1 MKRAFS
7 FPLSISTKLFVLL
20 AILLLL
26 VFVITFVNTN
36 LFTRQIENNMRNHA
50 IQVSDLIKSST
61 RYSMLKNH
69 REDLANI
76 ISNIGK
82 EEGIEGI
89 WIYDKYGEVH
99 FASDSAA
106 LNIVLDKDA
115 EQCSFCHTA
124 QQAKGTIPKEN
135 RIRHLRSESGDRIL
149 GLINPIENSKSCSE
163 ASCHA
168 HSPDTKLLGLLDIQ
182 MSLREVDASAAG
194 TQRAVL
200 VISAVLILLTAVLFR
215 GFVQRF
221 IQRPISA
228 LIHGTRQ
235 VAAMDLEHSIPV
247 TSRDELGYLSQ
258 SFNKMTQELKH
269 SNESIREWSETLE
282 DRIREKTD
290 DLERAQAHL
299 ILVEKMASLGKL
311 AGVVAH
317 EINNPMSGILTYA
330 KVSIRNLSDSP
341 KEEEIGS
348 AVENLKV
355 IRDEAK
361 RCGDIVKNL
370 LLFSKKSYGKM
381 SKQDIR
387 LVIERSIELARHSVK
402 TKKISLRQEIT
413 TENTVLHCDTAAIQQ
428 MILVL
433 LINAIEAVT
442 GEEGTVTVRLSDG
455 ETEGTLLLEISDNG
469 VGIAEEV
476 LPYIFEPYYTT
487 KDSAENTGLGL
498 AVAYRIIVDQHR
510 GRISVKSTVN
520 EGTTFAVELPIKAPP
535 KPQ

>member
-7 FPLSISTKLFVLL
+7 FPFSISSKLFFLL

-26 VFVITFVNTN
+26 VFVITFLNTD
-36 LFTRQIENNMRNHA
+36 LFTRQIENNVRSHA
-50 IQVSDLIKSST
+50 IQVSDLIKGST
-61 RYSMLKNH
+61 HYSMLKNH

-76 ISNIGK
+76 IANIGK
-82 EEGIEGI
+82 EPGIEGI
-89 WIYDKYGEVH
+89 WIYDKYGEVR
-99 FASDSAA
+99 FASDSTA
-106 LNIVLDKDA
+106 LRMVLEKNA

-163 ASCHA
+163 AACHA
-168 HSPDTKLLGLLDIQ
+168 HSPDKKLLGLLDIQ
-182 MSLREVDASAAG
+182 MSLREVDTSASR
-194 TQRAVL
+194 TRSTVL
-200 VISAVLILLTAVLFR
+200 LTSGILIFLTAVLFR
-215 GFVQRF
+215 SFIHRV

-228 LIHGTRQ
+228 LIHGTQQ
-235 VAAMDLEHSIPV
+235 VAAMNLEHTIPV
-247 TSRDELGYLSQ
+247 HSRGELGYLSQ
-258 SFNKMTQELKH
+258 SFNKMTQELKR

-282 DRIREKTD
+282 DRVKEKTEE
-290 DLERAQAHL
+290 LERAQAHL

-330 KVSIRNLSDSP
+330 KLSIRNLSDSP
-341 KEEEIGS
+341 EKQEVEG

-370 LLFSKKSYGKM
+370 LLFSKKSYGEM
-381 SKQDIR
+381 STQDIR
-387 LVIERSIELARHSVK
+387 PVIDRSIELARHSVK
-402 TKKISLRQEIT
+402 TKKVSLKQEIAT
-413 TENTVLHCDTAAIQQ
+413 DKSSLYCDTAAMQQ

-433 LINAIEAVT
+433 VINAIEAVP
-442 GEEGTVTVRLSDG
+442 GEGGDVTVRLCEGKKD
-455 ETEGTLLLEISDNG
+455 GTLCLEVSDNG
-469 VGIAEEV
+469 MGIADGD
-476 LPYIFEPYYTT
+476 LPHIFEPYYTT

-498 AVAYRIIVDQHR
+498 AVAYRIIVDQHH
-510 GRISVKSTVN
+510 GRISVKSKVN
-520 EGTTFAVELPIKAPP
+520 EGTTFTIELPIEAPVKAS
-535 KPQ
+535 